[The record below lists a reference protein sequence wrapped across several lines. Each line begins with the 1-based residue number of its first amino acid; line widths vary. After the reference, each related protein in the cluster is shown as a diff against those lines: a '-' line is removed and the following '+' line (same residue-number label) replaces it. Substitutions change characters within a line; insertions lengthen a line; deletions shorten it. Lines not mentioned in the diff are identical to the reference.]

1 MTETAPLRTD
11 PYCGP
16 APGPDTLLTAWNGD
30 AALLGALALLAGLG
44 FWRLRAAEAGRLRA
58 FGIASG
64 AAFVAFVSPLCA
76 LTVALFAARGLHHL
90 LVIFALAPAL
100 AVAFPLRPGWS
111 GGVGTSWTGAG
122 FLGLSAALWAWH
134 VPLIY
139 AAAWDHAS
147 VYWAMQGALIL
158 PAWAFWSG
166 ILNRPREFGAQLSA
180 GLQLAGLAGQMGLIG
195 AILTFAP
202 RILYPEHLV
211 TTAAFGL
218 DPLQDQ
224 QLAGLVMWV
233 PGMVPLA
240 LAAGWLL
247 RRAWAEAQTETGA
260 ETETADRGPA

>member
-1 MTETAPLRTD
+1 MTDTAQPRPD

-16 APGPDTLLTAWNGD
+16 APGSDTLLTAWNGD
-30 AALLGALALLAGLG
+30 AALLGALALLVGLG
-44 FWRLRAAEAGRLRA
+44 FWRLRAAEAGRRRA
-58 FGIASG
+58 FGVASG
-64 AAFVAFVSPLCA
+64 AALIAFVSPLCA

-100 AVAFPLRPGWS
+100 ALAFPLRPGWA
-111 GGVGTSWTGAG
+111 GAG
-122 FLGLSAALWAWH
+122 FLTLSAALWAWH

-166 ILNRPREFGAQLSA
+166 VLNRPRELGAQLSA

-211 TTAAFGL
+211 TTAGFGL

-247 RRAWAEAQTETGA
+247 RRAWVEAQNGDQNGA
-260 ETETADRGPA
+260 AQRGPA